1 MVETLIL
8 GMLLG
13 SFVTCIGAAYSA
25 YRYLKN
31 PYMVKSLSD
40 GYEVV
45 AIDRKFDNGDHGYV
59 ALKKDDKLM
68 SAIRFDKD
76 GVTDV
81 IHGIF

>member
-1 MVETLIL
+1 
-8 GMLLG
+8 
-13 SFVTCIGAAYSA
+13 
-25 YRYLKN
+25 
-31 PYMVKSLSD
+31 MVKSLSD